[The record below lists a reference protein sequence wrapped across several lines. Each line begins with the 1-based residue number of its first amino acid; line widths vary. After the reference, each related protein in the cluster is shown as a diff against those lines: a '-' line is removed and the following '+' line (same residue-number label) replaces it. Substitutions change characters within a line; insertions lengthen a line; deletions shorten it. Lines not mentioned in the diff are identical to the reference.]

1 MIDFCILG
9 SGLSGSRIANLLNR
23 NYSIEVIDKAKGIG
37 GRSSVKKFGKSVTFD
52 HGLQYYSPK
61 DTQFKQFIKKLIKKR
76 ILKLWNGNHLDFTFK
91 NRENFH
97 KVIGIKGNND
107 LNKFLLK
114 KIKKNFNQQITNIRF
129 NKTHW
134 DIYGK
139 NKRFK
144 AKSIIISFP
153 FQQTKKLVKKYSN
166 KNFLKLNVKMTP
178 NITLLLKQK
187 SKLKVSIS
195 SVKLNNR
202 IISWISNENS
212 KKRFLSK
219 DNYWT
224 IQTSENYSTKIIN
237 VYKNKKKY
245 YSKQIVRE
253 FCKILNLDIKSLKV
267 IKIHGW
273 KYSWNKIDTGKRCY
287 WDKKL
292 RIGIC
297 GDWFIG
303 PKADSAWMSANSLF
317 QKIKKNPPK
326 IFKRV

>member
-9 SGLSGSRIANLLNR
+9 SGVSGSTIANLLSKR
-23 NYSIEVIDKAKGIG
+23 YSIQILEKAKGIG
-37 GRSSVKKFGKSVTFD
+37 GRSSTSKMGNTVRFD

-61 DTQFKQFIKKLIKKR
+61 DLEFKKFVNRLVKKK
-76 ILKLWNGNHLDFTFK
+76 ILKLWNGDHLDFTFK
-91 NRENFH
+91 NKESFH
-97 KVIGIKGNND
+97 KIIGAKGNND

-139 NKRFK
+139 NKKFK
-144 AKSIIISFP
+144 AKSIIITFP
-153 FQQTKKLVKKYSN
+153 FPQTKKLVKKYLS
-166 KNFLKLNVKMTP
+166 KNFLKLKVKMTP
-178 NITLLLKQK
+178 NITLLVKQK
-187 SKLKVSIS
+187 SKLKIPIS
-195 SVKLNNR
+195 SVRLDNK

-219 DNYWT
+219 ENHWT
-224 IQTSENYSTKIIN
+224 VQTSENYSTKIIN
-237 VYKNKKKY
+237 VYKNKKTF
-245 YSKQIVRE
+245 YSKQIIRE
-253 FCKILNLDIKSLKV
+253 FCKILNLDIKSLKI

-273 KYSWNKIDTGKRCY
+273 KYSWNKIDTGKTCF

-303 PKADSAWMSANSLF
+303 PKADAAWMSANSLY

-326 IFKRV
+326 KF

>member
-114 KIKKNFNQQITNIRF
+114 KIKKNLNEEIKHIKFKNDHWEVFGATSKF
-129 NKTHW
+129 KT
-134 DIYGK
+134 
-139 NKRFK
+139 
-144 AKSIIISFP
+144 KSIIITFPYEQTVELAKKYLKSSFLKLKVKMNP
-153 FQQTKKLVKKYSN
+153 NLTLLLSHKTKKLI
-166 KNFLKLNVKMTP
+166 P
-178 NITLLLKQK
+178 
-187 SKLKVSIS
+187 IS
-195 SVKLNNR
+195 SIRVDKSL
-202 IISWISNENS
+202 ISWMAHENS
-212 KKRFLSK
+212 KKRFSK
-219 DNYWT
+219 KESYWT
-224 IQTSENYSTKIIN
+224 VQTSKNFSKKIIKS
-237 VYKNKKKY
+237 YKKRRNY
-245 YSKQIVRE
+245 YSNLIAKE
-253 FCKILNLDIKSLKV
+253 FSNFLNLDPRTFKIF
-267 IKIHGW
+267 KIHGW
-273 KYSWNKIDTGKRCY
+273 KYSYNFNKTNHKFY
-287 WDKKL
+287 WCKKF
-292 RIGIC
+292 RIGVC

-303 PKADSAWMSANSLF
+303 PNAESSWESANSLF
-317 QKIKKNPPK
+317 NNIKKNPPSK
-326 IFKRV
+326 T